1 MPSAFKTVIVRLFVF
16 FVLCSLATG
25 IVIPSNDE
33 ILLSAINEDKA
44 GKLIVKITNMI
55 YWYCFLFLGAAQSP
69 YVAAMIRLKI
79 GVLPHIVNVGIAT
92 SSKSVYSSNKRIK

>member
-44 GKLIVKITNMI
+44 GKLIVEITDMT
-55 YWYCFLFLGAAQSP
+55 Y
-69 YVAAMIRLKI
+69 
-79 GVLPHIVNVGIAT
+79 
-92 SSKSVYSSNKRIK
+92 